1 MPKKSK
7 KSTKRTK
14 PARKA
19 PRPAAKAKPT
29 PPTPRTTYSIYQID
43 AFTTRPLHGNP
54 AAVVLVDK
62 AWPSDES
69 MLAIAGETNQPMTAF
84 VLRGKGK
91 KIPLRWF
98 NHQQEFE
105 LCGHATIAAAHV
117 LFTHEK
123 SKGASLTFSTAAGDL
138 AVHHDDNLYVMAMQA
153 RPPVRVR
160 VTNDLCAALG
170 REPAE
175 VHVAGDILAAVFD
188 NKRAVH
194 ELAPDIARLA
204 RLDAKGIIVTAPA
217 AGHDFVSRYF
227 APRHGLNEDHA
238 TGSPH
243 CIRPPYCAKPLK
255 KNRPTAHPVSHR
267 SGEMWCELRG
277 ERVLLGGHA
286 VTVGH
291 GRITV

>member
-1 MPKKSK
+1 MAKKK
-7 KSTKRTK
+7 TTKRSAK
-14 PARKA
+14 PARKSPKAA
-19 PRPAAKAKPT
+19 PKAKPT
-29 PPTPRTTYSIYQID
+29 PRTVYSIYQVD
-43 AFTTRPLHGNP
+43 AFTARPLHGNP
-54 AAVVLVDK
+54 AAVVLAK
-62 AWPSDES
+62 GSWPSDET

-84 VLRGKGK
+84 VQAGKGK
-91 KIPLRWF
+91 KIGLRWF

-105 LCGHATIAAAHV
+105 LCGHATLAAAHV

-123 SKGASLTFSTAAGDL
+123 AKGSSLTFATAAGEL
-138 AVHHDDNLYVMAMQA
+138 AVARDKDLYVLAMQA

-170 REPAE
+170 REPSE
-175 VHVAGDILAAVFD
+175 VHVSGDMLAAVFD
-188 NKRAVH
+188 NKRAIH

-204 RLDAKGIIVTAPA
+204 RLDAKGIIVTAPG

-238 TGSPH
+238 TGSSH
-243 CIRPPYCAKPLK
+243 CVLVPYWSKRLRK
-255 KNRPTAHPVSHR
+255 THLTAHQVSHR

-286 VTVGH
+286 VTVGR
-291 GRITV
+291 GTLSA